1 MTPRRE
7 KGEGSIYQRH
17 DHPTCPPLVNG
28 ERAKH
33 KCKGRWASS
42 VEDGYDRHGKRRRR
56 VVTAKTRREVVDKLA
71 RIKREK
77 AAGVTGDSLTGA
89 TF

>member
-28 ERAKH
+28 ERPKPLIEIG
-33 KCKGRWASS
+33 GRPIVW
-42 VEDGYDRHGKRRRR
+42 HGLSIYAAQ
-56 VVTAKTRREVVDKLA
+56 TAA
-71 RIKREK
+71 R
-77 AAGVTGDSLTGA
+77 
-89 TF
+89 